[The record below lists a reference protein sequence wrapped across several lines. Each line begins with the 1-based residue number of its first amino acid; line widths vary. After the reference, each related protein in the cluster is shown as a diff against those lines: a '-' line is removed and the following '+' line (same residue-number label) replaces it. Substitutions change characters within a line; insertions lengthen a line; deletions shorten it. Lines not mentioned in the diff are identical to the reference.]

1 MAPKTRLL
9 AIRLMEDLRKNPAYA
24 QALGV
29 QVTFKRS
36 T

>member
-9 AIRLMEDLRKNPAYA
+9 AIRLMENLQKNPAYA